1 MGNGNIGKIDIT
13 IFLYYKYYTTIKNMN
28 IRNFFTILLLFSS
41 SLNLLAQSLYDDAKN
56 HACLK
61 CHASQIIKFQNEVT
75 AKEQKKLMNPYYIID
90 TLGLKAGVHKSFD
103 CTDCHSYDYSAYP
116 HDGKLK
122 LAPMSSCLDCHG
134 GDPTYATYQFER
146 IDVEFKKSVHFKVSG
161 EDFTCGKC
169 HNQHTYH
176 PTARNS
182 GDIMEIVSYSNSLCL
197 SCHNDM
203 NRYELVSGHENPKIV
218 QIHDWLPNQELHFK
232 HVRCIECHTEVAD
245 SLMVSHNILEK
256 ELAVRKCAECHNSD
270 SRLKASLYKYT
281 NLQNR
286 NDSTSISSIFS
297 NESYVIGAQQFPLLK
312 RLSYLIIAL
321 TFAGIGVH
329 LFFRYF
335 KK

>member
-1 MGNGNIGKIDIT
+1 M
-13 IFLYYKYYTTIKNMN
+13 
-28 IRNFFTILLLFSS
+28 S
-41 SLNLLAQSLYDDAKN
+41 SLNLKAQSVYDDAKN
-56 HACLK
+56 HVCLK

-75 AKEQKKLMNPYYIID
+75 AKEQKKIMNPNYIID

-103 CTDCHSYDYSAYP
+103 CTDCHSYDYSVYP

-134 GDPTYATYQFER
+134 GDPTYASYQFER
-146 IDVEFKKSVHFKVSG
+146 IDEEFKKSVHFEKSG
-161 EDFTCGKC
+161 EIFSCASC
-169 HNQHTYH
+169 HDQHTYH

-182 GDIMEIVSYSNSLCL
+182 GDVMEIVSYSNSLCL

-232 HVRCIECHTEVAD
+232 HVRCIECHTEVVD
-245 SLMVSHNILEK
+245 SLMVSHNIMSK
-256 ELAVRKCAECHNSD
+256 DKAVRKCVECHNSD

-281 NLQNR
+281 NLQSR
-286 NDSTSISSIFS
+286 TDSTSIRSIFS

-312 RLSYLIIAL
+312 KLSYLIIAL
-321 TFAGIGVH
+321 TFVGIGIH

>member
-1 MGNGNIGKIDIT
+1 MILPFFFIKRKFPG
-13 IFLYYKYYTTIKNMN
+13 FKNMN
-28 IRNFFTILLLFSS
+28 YRTIFIILIFYMS
-41 SLNLLAQSLYDDAKN
+41 SLNLKAQTVYDDAKN
-56 HACLK
+56 HVCLK

-103 CTDCHSYDYSAYP
+103 CTDCHSYDYTVYP
-116 HDGKLK
+116 HDGQLK
-122 LAPMSSCLDCHG
+122 LSPMSTCLDCHA
-134 GDPTYATYQFER
+134 GDPSYDSYQFEK
-146 IDVEFKKSVHFKVSG
+146 INEEFQKSVHFKVSG

-182 GDIMEIVSYSNSLCL
+182 GDVTEIVAYSNSLCL

-232 HVRCIECHTEVAD
+232 HVRCIECHTEVVD
-245 SLMVSHNILEK
+245 SLMVSHNILSK
-256 ELAVRKCAECHNSD
+256 DKAVRKCVECHNTD

-281 NLQNR
+281 NLQSR
-286 NDSTSISSIFS
+286 TDSTSIRSIFS

-312 RLSYLIIAL
+312 KLSYLIIAL
-321 TFAGIGVH
+321 TFVGIGIH

>member
-1 MGNGNIGKIDIT
+1 
-13 IFLYYKYYTTIKNMN
+13 MN
-28 IRNFFTILLLFSS
+28 KQTSLILLLISVFSLAS
-41 SLNLLAQSLYDDAKN
+41 KAQSLYDDAKN
-56 HACLK
+56 HVCLK

-103 CTDCHSYDYSAYP
+103 CTDCHSYDYTVYP

-122 LAPMSSCLDCHG
+122 LTPMSTCLDCHG
-134 GDPTYATYQFER
+134 GDPTYASYQFEK
-146 IDVEFKKSVHFKVSG
+146 INEEFQKSVHFKVSG

-182 GDIMEIVSYSNSLCL
+182 GDVLEIVSYSNSLCL

-203 NRYELVSGHENPKIV
+203 SRYQLISGNENPKIV
-218 QIHDWLPNQELHFK
+218 QVHDWLPNQELHFK
-232 HVRCIECHTEVAD
+232 NVRCIECHTEVVD
-245 SLMVSHNILEK
+245 SLMVSHNILSK
-256 ELAVRKCAECHNSD
+256 DKAVRKCVECHSTNSK
-270 SRLKASLYKYT
+270 LKASLYKYT

-286 NDSTSISSIFS
+286 TDSTSIRSIFS

-312 RLSYLIIAL
+312 KLSYLIVAL
-321 TFAGIGVH
+321 CFAGIGIH
-329 LFFRYF
+329 LFFRYL

>member
-1 MGNGNIGKIDIT
+1 MS
-13 IFLYYKYYTTIKNMN
+13 L
-28 IRNFFTILLLFSS
+28 
-41 SLNLLAQSLYDDAKN
+41 LNLKAQSVYDDAKN
-56 HACLK
+56 HVCLK

-90 TLGLKAGVHKSFD
+90 TIGIKAGVHKSFD
-103 CTDCHSYDYSAYP
+103 CTDCHSYDYSVYP

-146 IDVEFKKSVHFKVSG
+146 IDEEFKKSVHFTVSG

-182 GDIMEIVSYSNSLCL
+182 GDVLEIVEYSNSLCL

-203 NRYELVSGHENPKIV
+203 SKYELISGHQNPKLV
-218 QIHDWLPNQELHFK
+218 QVHSWLPNQKLHFN
-232 HVRCIECHTEVAD
+232 HVRCIECHTEVVD
-245 SLMVSHNILEK
+245 SLMVSHNIMSK
-256 ELAVRKCAECHNSD
+256 DKAVRKCVECHNANSK
-270 SRLKASLYKYT
+270 LKASLYKYT

-286 NDSTSISSIFS
+286 ADSTFLRSIFS
-297 NESYVIGAQQFPLLK
+297 NESYVIGAQQFPFLK
-312 RLSYLIIAL
+312 KLSYLIIAL
-321 TFAGIGVH
+321 TFAGIGIH
-329 LFFRYF
+329 LFFRYY

>member
-1 MGNGNIGKIDIT
+1 MILPFFFIKGK
-13 IFLYYKYYTTIKNMN
+13 FPRFKNMN
-28 IRNFFTILLLFSS
+28 YRTIFIILIFYMS
-41 SLNLLAQSLYDDAKN
+41 SLNLKAQTVYDDAKN
-56 HACLK
+56 HVCLK

-103 CTDCHSYDYSAYP
+103 CTDCHSYDYSVYP
-116 HDGKLK
+116 HDGNLK
-122 LAPMSSCLDCHG
+122 LSPMSTCLDCHA
-134 GDPTYATYQFER
+134 GDPSYDSYQFEK
-146 IDVEFKKSVHFKVSG
+146 INEEFQKSVHFKVSG

-182 GDIMEIVSYSNSLCL
+182 GDVTEIVAYSNSLCL

-232 HVRCIECHTEVAD
+232 HVRCIECHTEVVD
-245 SLMVSHNILEK
+245 SLMVSHNILSK
-256 ELAVRKCAECHNSD
+256 DKAVRKCVECHSSD

-281 NLQNR
+281 NLQSR
-286 NDSTSISSIFS
+286 TDSTSIRSIFS

-312 RLSYLIIAL
+312 KLSYLIIAL
-321 TFAGIGVH
+321 TFVGIGIH

-335 KK
+335 KR